1 MRGRQRGL
9 LIGCWVVSDGPPD
22 RPFGTVIPGRP
33 AFSRTVVVA
42 AKTCDCTQ
50 CFRSSPGAQLS
61 GENAVARLL
70 PCRRRAQIVVVL
82 LAQTIEMTRN
92 PRRDWVQ

>member
-9 LIGCWVVSDGPPD
+9 LIGCWVMSDGPPD
-22 RPFGTVIPGRP
+22 RPFALSFP
-33 AFSRTVVVA
+33 AGPRFRELVVVA
-42 AKTCDCTQ
+42 AKTCDCTR